1 MRRPIAALAIAVV
14 SASAARGQTID
25 PDKAQAWLENTF
37 GIKTVRVVE
46 ATPDELVTL
55 KTIEPRPPSDFHV
68 IVHLENFRP
77 PDPLEPPSTEQE
89 FFINCP
95 SRRFHVERIESFS
108 EHGARGA
115 QSTSYGPTDW
125 GRPIPN
131 SPEERIVE
139 GVCGPVALAGE
150 VEPESPP
157 KTPPEPKARPAA
169 PIATPRPLAQTAP
182 VQPSKASKPSAARA
196 QLFAGDKAAAQQFVK
211 GLRARLPIM
220 ATVAKPQIVEAPSG
234 GHPVYRVQVSGFASP
249 AEAARFCAA
258 VRTAGQ
264 DCFVPPEGQ
273 R

>member
-1 MRRPIAALAIAVV
+1 MVV
-14 SASAARGQTID
+14 ISASAARAQAID

-37 GIKTVRVVE
+37 GIRTVRVVE

-125 GRPIPN
+125 GRAIPN

-150 VEPESPP
+150 VEPEPSPASL
-157 KTPPEPKARPAA
+157 PELQARPPA
-169 PIATPRPLAQTAP
+169 PIATPRPLG
-182 VQPSKASKPSAARA
+182 QPPASKPAVASRPGVARA
-196 QLFAGDKAAAQQFVK
+196 QLFAGDKAAARQFVK

-220 ATVAKPQIVEAPSG
+220 TTVAKPQIVEAPSG

-258 VRTAGQ
+258 VRASGQ
-264 DCFVPPEGQ
+264 DCFVPPDDQ